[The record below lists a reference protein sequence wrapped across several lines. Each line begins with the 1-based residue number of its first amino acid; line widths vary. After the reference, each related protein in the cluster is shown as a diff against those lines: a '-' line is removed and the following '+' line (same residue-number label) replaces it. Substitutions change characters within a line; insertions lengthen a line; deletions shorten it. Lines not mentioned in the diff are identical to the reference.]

1 MPATI
6 TAPELVT
13 LKSGLVVSVEALR
26 VLWDLEDRGF
36 DVKLGDGRP
45 FKVLVGPSN
54 RLTSKDKAAIDMHRD
69 ALAELVRYVD
79 EVVA

>member
-1 MPATI
+1 MPATT
-6 TAPELVT
+6 TARELVT

-36 DVKLGDGRP
+36 EVKLGDGRR

-54 RLTSKDKAAIDMHRD
+54 RLTSKDKAAIATHRE